1 MQRAS
6 LDQRVA
12 RLARAVERAA
22 REPASESR
30 QTALEALTRFAG
42 ELASHFAE
50 EETRAATRA
59 RHDAHARLRGELAE
73 IDRHARAAGDWP
85 ESWRAVAAS
94 FDRFARAL
102 DEHERTE
109 EIQAS

>member
-1 MQRAS
+1 MQRTA
-6 LDQRVA
+6 LEQRVA
-12 RLARAVERAA
+12 RLARVVERAA

-30 QTALEALTRFAG
+30 QTALEALSRFAS

-50 EETRAATRA
+50 QQAREATRVL
-59 RHDAHARLRGELAE
+59 RDAHARLRAELAE

-85 ESWRAVAAS
+85 ESWRAVASS

-102 DEHERTE
+102 AEHERTE
-109 EIQAS
+109 ELQAS